1 VAFGTNLPH
10 AFYIYTR
17 DSLTRI
23 HKLTNIME
31 SEVQVHDPAYIV
43 RRRLG
48 KNLHSPGDDRK
59 EKIAE
64 VEQYGSNV
72 DENVMEDIITDYQQE
87 LGDSMRGLQGG
98 GMPGKAGMMGDMDEE
113 EINEKIQKVMRVSS
127 LKLAY
132 QNYPVF
138 KSIVVN

>member
-1 VAFGTNLPH
+1 
-10 AFYIYTR
+10 
-17 DSLTRI
+17 
-23 HKLTNIME
+23 ME

-98 GMPGKAGMMGDMDEE
+98 GMPGKAGMMGDMREEDDMDEE